1 MSALTLQLDGLVGVG
16 VALGLRRTGLDAG
29 HGMTAWLM
37 ADAAASPPDS
47 AAVRLR
53 EAMERYAQ
61 GDAAS
66 FGEVYDLL
74 SPRLLA
80 FLTRMTRDRAKAED
94 LMQQTF
100 LNIHRARGRFAPG
113 SEVVPWAFAI
123 ARRLFLDS
131 TRRGNREV
139 LERGERGADQDDKRS
154 IFDLVESVGAT
165 AEELVDAKSL
175 AVVIEGALSELP
187 EQQREAFALIKQEGL
202 SVAEAAGIL
211 GTSVGAVKLRAH
223 RAYESLRVALGKKGR
238 VPS

>member
-1 MSALTLQLDGLVGVG
+1 
-16 VALGLRRTGLDAG
+16 
-29 HGMTAWLM
+29 M
-37 ADAAASPPDS
+37 ADATADGSS
-47 AAVRLR
+47 TRLR

-61 GDAAS
+61 GEDAA

-80 FLTRMTRDRAKAED
+80 FLTRMTRDRVKAED

-100 LNIHRARGRFAPG
+100 LNMHRARGRFAVG
-113 SEVVPWAFAI
+113 SEVTPWAFAI

-131 TRRGNREV
+131 TRRGKREL
-139 LERGERGADQDDKRS
+139 LERGERSQGDDDDDRS
-154 IFDLVESVGAT
+154 MFDLLEAAGAS
-165 AEELVDAKSL
+165 ADELVDAKSL
-175 AVVIEGALSELP
+175 AIVIEGALSELP

-223 RAYESLRVALGKKGR
+223 RAYEALRTALGKKGR
-238 VPS
+238 APS

>member
-1 MSALTLQLDGLVGVG
+1 MT
-16 VALGLRRTGLDAG
+16 DASSS
-29 HGMTAWLM
+29 
-37 ADAAASPPDS
+37 DPAAT
-47 AAVRLR
+47 RLR

-61 GDAAS
+61 GDEAA
-66 FGEVYDLL
+66 FAEVYDLL

-80 FLTRMTRDRAKAED
+80 FLTRMTRDRVSAED

-100 LNIHRARGRFAPG
+100 LNMHRARGRFAPG

-123 ARRLFLDS
+123 GRRLFLDS
-131 TRRGNREV
+131 TRRGKREV
-139 LERGERGADQDDKRS
+139 LERGDRSQGDDDDGRS
-154 IFDLVESVGAT
+154 IFDLVESVGAS
-165 AEELVDAKSL
+165 ADELVDAKSL
-175 AVVIEGALSELP
+175 AGVIEGALLTLP

-223 RAYESLRVALGKKGR
+223 RAYESLRAALGKKGR

>member
-1 MSALTLQLDGLVGVG
+1 
-16 VALGLRRTGLDAG
+16 
-29 HGMTAWLM
+29 M
-37 ADAAASPPDS
+37 ADATPADGSS
-47 AAVRLR
+47 TRLR

-61 GDAAS
+61 GEDAA

-80 FLTRMTRDRAKAED
+80 FLTRMTRDRVRAED

-100 LNIHRARGRFAPG
+100 LNMHRARGRFAIG
-113 SEVVPWAFAI
+113 SEVTPWAFAI

-131 TRRGNREV
+131 TRRGKREL
-139 LERGERGADQDDKRS
+139 LERGERSQGDDDDDRS
-154 IFDLVESVGAT
+154 MFDLIEAAGAS
-165 AEELVDAKSL
+165 ADELVDAKSL
-175 AVVIEGALSELP
+175 ALVIEGALSELP

-223 RAYESLRVALGKKGR
+223 RAYEALRTALGKKGR

>member
-1 MSALTLQLDGLVGVG
+1 MVARVARVARVGMSGM
-16 VALGLRRTGLDAG
+16 LGPCRIGPAPG

-37 ADAAASPPDS
+37 ADASASSKDS
-47 AAVRLR
+47 TALRLR

-61 GDAAS
+61 GEDAA
-66 FGEVYDLL
+66 FAELYDLL

-80 FLTRMTRDRAKAED
+80 FLTRMTRDRVTAED

-100 LNIHRARGRFAPG
+100 LNMHRARGRFAVG
-113 SEVVPWAFAI
+113 AEVTPWAFAI

-131 TRRGNREV
+131 TRRGKREV
-139 LERGERGADQDDKRS
+139 LERGERGGDEDDERS
-154 IFDLVESVGAT
+154 IFDLVEAAGAT

-175 AVVIEGALSELP
+175 AIVIEGALSELP

-223 RAYESLRVALGKKGR
+223 RAYESLRTALGKKGR
-238 VPS
+238 APS

>member
-1 MSALTLQLDGLVGVG
+1 MGSFTLQLGDWVGLSGPG
-16 VALGLRRTGLDAG
+16 SS
-29 HGMTAWLM
+29 HGKTAWLM
-37 ADAAASPPDS
+37 ADAPSKGTAAT
-47 AAVRLR
+47 RLR

-61 GDAAS
+61 GDEAA
-66 FGEVYDLL
+66 FAEVYDLL
-74 SPRLLA
+74 APRLLA

-100 LNIHRARGRFAPG
+100 LNMHRARGRFAPG

-131 TRRGNREV
+131 TRRGKREL
-139 LERGERGADQDDKRS
+139 LERGEPGGEDGDERS
-154 IFDLVESVGAT
+154 IFDLVESVGAS
-165 AEELVDAKSL
+165 ADELVDAKSL
-175 AVVIEGALSELP
+175 ASVIEGALSELP

-223 RAYESLRVALGKKGR
+223 RAYESLRAALGKKGR